1 MSNSSQANPIR
12 LQNNKYFSPS
22 YPDQYTVLGYW
33 RRRYCSD
40 SQYLLCYHYPWGDH
54 RFYPSGY
61 LATGKETP
69 CSANG
74 RPGVCIGW
82 VDPRG
87 NVGGAY
93 ARSKCGKQCFI
104 LAQN

>member
-1 MSNSSQANPIR
+1 MSNSNQANPIR
-12 LQNNKYFSPS
+12 LQNNKYFSS
-22 YPDQYTVLGYW
+22 RYPDPYTVLGYW

-40 SQYLLCYHYPWGDH
+40 SQYLLCNWYPWGDH

-61 LATGKETP
+61 LAPGNNAP
-69 CSANG
+69 CGGAL
-74 RPGVCIGW
+74 CIGW

-87 NVGGAY
+87 NVGGAE
-93 ARSKCGKQCFI
+93 ARAKCGKRCFI